1 MRKILLLFVTIL
13 LIAGCGQ
20 SYEET
25 KRLTRAQRL
34 KLWREDSAALKVAVM
49 PTLDCLPIYIA
60 KDHQMFDTAVDIRL
74 KRFTAQ
80 MDCDTALMRGRVEG
94 SISDL
99 VRTERMIQQGI
110 PLKYIA
116 ATNAYWLLISNR
128 QLRMSNLK
136 HLDDRMLA
144 MTRYSVTDLLG
155 DLAVDSAKLK
165 PERVFRIQINDVN
178 IRLKM
183 LENNE
188 MDALLMTEPQAT
200 QALLQ
205 KHKVLLD
212 TRQLDMQMGVLAF
225 REKVM
230 DDQNRRRQ
238 MEVFL
243 KGYNEACDSLNHYGV
258 RRYQDVI
265 RKYYPISEQAL
276 KALPDTLKFHRAT
289 APREKDVECAR
300 LWLSK
305 K

>member
-1 MRKILLLFVTIL
+1 MKRL
-13 LIAGCGQ
+13 LIGIMALLVLVGCGQ

-34 KLWREDSAALKVAVM
+34 KLWREDSAALKIAVM
-49 PTLDCLPIYIA
+49 PTLDCLPIFIA

-74 KRFTAQ
+74 KQFTAQ
-80 MDCDTALMRGRVEG
+80 MDCDTALIRSRVEG
-94 SISDL
+94 AVSDL
-99 VRTERMIQQGI
+99 VRTERIIKEGTTLQ
-110 PLKYIA
+110 YVS
-116 ATNAYWLLISNR
+116 ATNAYWLLISNH

-136 HLDDRMLA
+136 HLDDKMLA

-155 DLAVDSAKLK
+155 DLAVDSAKLT

-188 MDALLMTEPQAT
+188 MDAMLLTEPQAT
-200 QALLQ
+200 QALLG

-212 TRQLDMQMGVLAF
+212 TRKLDMQMGVLAF
-225 REKVM
+225 RTKGM
-230 DDQNRRRQ
+230 DDKNRRRQ
-238 MEVFL
+238 MDVFL

-258 RRYQDVI
+258 LHYQDVI
-265 RKYYPISEQAL
+265 RKRYQISEQAL
-276 KALPDTLKFHRAT
+276 KHLPDTLKFHHAV
-289 APREKDVECAR
+289 APRQQDIERAQQ
-300 LWLSK
+300 WLSK

>member
-1 MRKILLLFVTIL
+1 MRKILLLFATIL

-25 KRLTRAQRL
+25 KRLSRAQRL

-49 PTLDCLPIYIA
+49 PTLDCLPVFIA
-60 KDHQMFDTAVDIRL
+60 KDHQMFDTVVDIRL
-74 KRFTAQ
+74 KRFNAQ

-94 SISDL
+94 AISDL
-99 VRTERMIQQGI
+99 VRTERMIQQGTS
-110 PLKYIA
+110 LKYVA

-178 IRLKM
+178 VRLKM

-188 MDALLMTEPQAT
+188 MDALLMTEPQVT
-200 QALLQ
+200 QALLG

-212 TRQLDMQMGVLAF
+212 SRKLDMQMGVLAF
-225 REKVM
+225 RTNGM

-258 RRYQDVI
+258 NRYRDVI
-265 RKYYPISEQAL
+265 RKYYKISDQAL
-276 KALPDTLKFHRAT
+276 KALPDTLKFLRAA
-289 APREKDVECAR
+289 APREKDVEQAR
-300 LWLSK
+300 QWLSK

>member
-1 MRKILLLFVTIL
+1 MRKILLLLATIL

-25 KRLTRAQRL
+25 KRLTKAQRL
-34 KLWREDSAALKVAVM
+34 KLWREDSAAFKIAVM
-49 PTLDCLPIYIA
+49 PTLDCLPVFIA
-60 KDHQMFDTAVDIRL
+60 KDHQMFDTVVDIRL
-74 KRFTAQ
+74 KKFTAQ

-94 SISDL
+94 AISDL
-99 VRTERMIQQGI
+99 VRTERMIQQGT
-110 PLKYIA
+110 PLKYVA

-165 PERVFRIQINDVN
+165 TERVFRVQINDVN

-188 MDALLMTEPQAT
+188 MDAMLLTEPQAT
-200 QALLQ
+200 HALLG
-205 KHKVLLD
+205 KHKLLLD
-212 TRQLDMQMGVLAF
+212 TRKLDMQMGVFAF
-225 REKVM
+225 RTKGM
-230 DDQNRRRQ
+230 DDKNRRRQ
-238 MEVFL
+238 MDVFL

-258 RRYQDVI
+258 LHYSDVI
-265 RKYYPISEQAL
+265 RKHYQISENAL
-276 KALPDTLKFHRAT
+276 KKLPDSLKFQHAA
-289 APREKDVECAR
+289 APRQKDVEQAQK
-300 LWLSK
+300 WLSK